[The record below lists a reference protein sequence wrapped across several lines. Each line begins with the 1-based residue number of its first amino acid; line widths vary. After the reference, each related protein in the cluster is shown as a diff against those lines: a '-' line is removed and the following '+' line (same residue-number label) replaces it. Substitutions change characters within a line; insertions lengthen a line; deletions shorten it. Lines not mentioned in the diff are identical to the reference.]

1 MANSSVETQ
10 KMRDAALEA
19 RENFRAVSDI
29 LASNLATTKK
39 SAEVMDKINKNLKG
53 QISLEDQ
60 INILE
65 NEKKEYL
72 DEYLKT
78 GKSVNEDLL
87 KRLDLS
93 IDLLKNQQER
103 KDIQSEL
110 KDIGKDFAKDLGSAL
125 GISNQLVDAFFKLSA
140 AAIGL
145 VILKEVVGFITDSV
159 GKIKELRGEFGTTA
173 KQAASLN
180 GELLK
185 SRFTLEGMIL
195 GSDKLEAGMKSI
207 VSETGNFKL
216 ATSEMIT
223 NVAELSEMM
232 DSGMAVSLARS
243 LKNAGHNT
251 EELVEHARDL
261 SEELGISGSEGMK
274 YLADNQLELTGLSED
289 QLKLKIREGMEL
301 KKMGADMEH
310 LNSLASEALDLES
323 SLRNEMKLRAMTGK
337 DISFNE
343 LRAAQASG
351 DRAAIAA
358 AEKKLI
364 DELGPSLEGNLQVQR
379 MISDATGLSKEQM
392 LNYKNATIEAT
403 AESDKNSD
411 SVEGTTKMAG
421 LLSQTWVQIGG
432 GILLAVGA
440 IALLA
445 AAMKKLGAGKGI
457 GSGLAKSFRGLSM
470 GLASLANP
478 AALIGLAALTV
489 AMIGLGF
496 ALKLAAPAFEAIG
509 KAIATVVK
517 SMGEFIIGFAEIA
530 STDKVL
536 AMLGLAAS
544 FGAVAAALLAFGSAG
559 IFAMPAM
566 AAVGMFTATMS
577 ALGMSGGG
585 GGEAGG
591 DSELISEIKGLRSD
605 IQSQPIL
612 INVDGRVVSQI
623 TKVQNRKN
631 STRTSGYGG

>member
-1 MANSSVETQ
+1 MAEQSGAQYEQSLRLGNDYSREMMKTFQ
-10 KMRDAALEA
+10 KLDGISEATRKKMVAIADA
-19 RENFRAVSDI
+19 
-29 LASNLATTKK
+29 TKGT
-39 SAEVMDKINKNLKG
+39 ADVGDKLNKL
-53 QISLEDQ
+53 I
-60 INILE
+60 
-65 NEKKEYL
+65 
-72 DEYLKT
+72 
-78 GKSVNEDLL
+78 
-87 KRLDLS
+87 
-93 IDLLKNQQER
+93 QER
-103 KDIQSEL
+103 QAFIDEEVSKGRAISQNALKHLDTEIELLEKAKNIKDIQKEFGDNLAS
-110 KDIGKDFAKDLGSAL
+110 SL
-125 GISNQLVDAFFKLSA
+125 GISSELVDAFKAGSA
-140 AAIGL
+140 AALGFFVMKQVL
-145 VILKEVVGFITDSV
+145 GFITDSV
-159 GKIKELRGEFGTTA
+159 GKIKEFRNEFGTTYD
-173 KQAASLN
+173 QAASLN

-185 SRFTLEGMIL
+185 SRFSLEGMIL
-195 GSDKLEAGMKSI
+195 GSDKLESAMKSI

-216 ATSEMIT
+216 ATSDLIT
-223 NVAELSEMM
+223 DVGVLSEMVG
-232 DSGMAVSLARS
+232 DQSAVGLARS
-243 LKNAGHNT
+243 LKNAGHST
-251 EELVEHARDL
+251 QDLVEHARDL
-261 SEELGISGSEGMK
+261 SKELGISGSEGMK
-274 YLADNQLELTGLSED
+274 YLAENQLELTGLSED

-310 LNSLASEALDLES
+310 LNSLASEALDIES

-440 IALLA
+440 IALLG
-445 AAMKKLGAGKGI
+445 AAMKKLGAGKGA
-457 GSGLAKSFRGLSM
+457 GNAMRGLSK
-470 GLASLANP
+470 GFAAFASP
-478 AALIGLAALTV
+478 QAALGLGVVTLAI
-489 AMIGLGF
+489 IGLG
-496 ALKLAAPAFEAIG
+496 AAMRLATPAFEAIG
-509 KAIATVVK
+509 KAIATIVT
-517 SMGEFIIGFAEIA
+517 SIGEFIIGFAEIA
-530 STDKVL
+530 SPEKVL

-544 FGAVAAALLAFGSAG
+544 FGAVAAALLAFSSAG
-559 IFAMPAM
+559 ILAMPAM

-585 GGEAGG
+585 ESSG
-591 DSELISEIKGLRSD
+591 DSALISEIKGLRSD

>member
-261 SEELGISGSEGMK
+261 SEELGISGAEGMK

-457 GSGLAKSFRGLSM
+457 GSGLAKSFRGLSL

>member
-1 MANSSVETQ
+1 MADDGLKYNKELREANQYARSLSEEFLNLDNVSKRVSG
-10 KMRDAALEA
+10 KMAEMATAMKGQADIGDQLNTLIQERNKFIEEEAALG
-19 RENFRAVSDI
+19 NSVSTNAI
-29 LASNLATTKK
+29 
-39 SAEVMDKINKNLKG
+39 
-53 QISLEDQ
+53 
-60 INILE
+60 
-65 NEKKEYL
+65 
-72 DEYLKT
+72 
-78 GKSVNEDLL
+78 
-87 KRLDLS
+87 KRLDTEIKILE
-93 IDLLKNQQER
+93 KAKMN
-103 KDIQSEL
+103 KDVQDGL
-110 KDIGKDFAKDLGSAL
+110 KDSLKDAVGLNNEFVQTLIKGGIAAL
-125 GISNQLVDAFFKLSA
+125 GLLVLTK
-140 AAIGL
+140 
-145 VILKEVVGFITDSV
+145 VVGFLTDSV

-185 SRFTLEGMIL
+185 SRFSIEGMIL
-195 GSDKLEAGMKSI
+195 GSDKLESAMKSI

-216 ATSEMIT
+216 ATSELIT
-223 NVAELSEMM
+223 DVGVLSEMVG
-232 DSGMAVSLARS
+232 DQSAVGLARS
-243 LKNAGHNT
+243 LKNAGHST
-251 EELVEHARDL
+251 QELVDHARDL
-261 SEELGISGSEGMK
+261 SEELGISGAEGMK

-310 LNSLASEALDLES
+310 LNSLASEALDIES

-337 DISFNE
+337 EISFNE

-392 LNYKNATIEAT
+392 LNYKNATMEAT
-403 AESDKNSD
+403 TESDKNSD

-421 LLSQTWVQIGG
+421 LLNQTWVQIGG

-440 IALLA
+440 IALLG
-445 AAMKKLGAGKGI
+445 AAMKKLGAGKGA
-457 GSGLAKSFRGLSM
+457 GNAMRGLSK
-470 GLASLANP
+470 GFAAFASP
-478 AALIGLAALTV
+478 QAALGLGVVTLAI
-489 AMIGLGF
+489 IGLG
-496 ALKLAAPAFEAIG
+496 AAMRLATPAFEAIG
-509 KAIATVVK
+509 KAIATIVT
-517 SMGEFIIGFAEIA
+517 SIGEFIIGFAEIA
-530 STDKVL
+530 SPEKVL

-544 FGAVAAALLAFGSAG
+544 FGAVAAALLAFSTAG
-559 IFAMPAM
+559 ILAMPAM

-585 GGEAGG
+585 ESSG
-591 DSELISEIKGLRSD
+591 DSALISEIKGLRSD

>member
-145 VILKEVVGFITDSV
+145 AILKEVVGFITDSV

>member
-1 MANSSVETQ
+1 MAKFNKDTQDRINAIRTEENLQRSLQTMLNERLTASKKLTKAQKELSDSLLESRSIEDKLLTIQSKKDEIIKKYNGSQRELGRKLLKQLET
-10 KMRDAALEA
+10 ME
-19 RENFRAVSDI
+19 EF
-29 LASNLATTKK
+29 
-39 SAEVMDKINKNLKG
+39 
-53 QISLEDQ
+53 
-60 INILE
+60 
-65 NEKKEYL
+65 
-72 DEYLKT
+72 LKT
-78 GKSVNEDLL
+78 EK
-87 KRLDLS
+87 
-93 IDLLKNQQER
+93 ER
-103 KDIQSEL
+103 KDLTNEI

-125 GISNQLVDAFFKLSA
+125 GVSNELVSAFMTLSA

-145 VILKEVVGFITDSV
+145 AILKEVVGFITDSV
-159 GKIKELRGEFGTTA
+159 GRIKELRGEFGTTA

-457 GSGLAKSFRGLSM
+457 GSGLAKSFRGLSL

>member
-1 MANSSVETQ
+1 MAKFNKDTQDRINAIRTEENLQRSLQTMLNERLTASKKLTKAQKELSDSLLESRSIEDKLLTIQSKKDEIIKKYNGSQRELGRKLLKQLET
-10 KMRDAALEA
+10 ME
-19 RENFRAVSDI
+19 EF
-29 LASNLATTKK
+29 
-39 SAEVMDKINKNLKG
+39 
-53 QISLEDQ
+53 
-60 INILE
+60 
-65 NEKKEYL
+65 
-72 DEYLKT
+72 LKT
-78 GKSVNEDLL
+78 EK
-87 KRLDLS
+87 
-93 IDLLKNQQER
+93 ER
-103 KDIQSEL
+103 KDLTNEI

-125 GISNQLVDAFFKLSA
+125 GVSNELVSAFMTLSA

-145 VILKEVVGFITDSV
+145 AILKEVVGFITDSV

-457 GSGLAKSFRGLSM
+457 GSGLAKSFRGLSL

>member
-1 MANSSVETQ
+1 MAKFNKDTQ
-10 KMRDAALEA
+10 NRINAITEEA
-19 RENFRAVSDI
+19 ELQKNMQEI
-29 LASNLATTKK
+29 LTKK
-39 SAEVMDKINKNLKG
+39 VGSYKTLSTFQKDLVSEMKGESDVSAKLTKL
-53 QISLEDQ
+53 Q
-60 INILE
+60 
-65 NEKKEYL
+65 EKKE
-72 DEYLKT
+72 EIIKSTNKT
-78 GKSVNEDLL
+78 VMANKDLL
-87 KRLDLS
+87 LEQLETAEKLLTQEKKRKDLS
-93 IDLLKNQQER
+93 DEI
-103 KDIQSEL
+103 
-110 KDIGKDFAKDLGSAL
+110 KDIGKDFTKDLGSAL
-125 GISNQLVDAFFKLSA
+125 GISNQLVEAFFTLSA

-145 VILKEVVGFITDSV
+145 AILKEVVSYITDSV
-159 GKIKELRGEFGTTA
+159 GRIKEFRNEFGTTP
-173 KQAASLN
+173 KQAVSLN
-180 GELLK
+180 DELLK

-251 EELVEHARDL
+251 EELVEHARNY
-261 SEELGISGSEGMK
+261 SEEIGISGAEGMK
-274 YLADNQLELTGLSED
+274 YLADNQLELVGLSGD
-289 QLKLKIREGMEL
+289 QLKLKIEEGMEL

-323 SLRNEMKLRAMTGK
+323 SLKNEMKLRAMTGK
-337 DISFNE
+337 EISFNE

-351 DRAAIAA
+351 DKAAIAA

-421 LLSQTWVQIGG
+421 LLNQTWVQIGG

-440 IALLA
+440 IALLG
-445 AAMKKLGAGKGI
+445 AAMKKLGAGKGV
-457 GSGLAKSFRGLSM
+457 GSGLAKAFRGLSL

-478 AALIGLAALTV
+478 ASLLGLAALTV

-517 SMGEFIIGFAEIA
+517 SIGEFIIGFAEIA
-530 STDKVL
+530 SPEKVL

-585 GGEAGG
+585 ESSG